1 MHREATHNSFYPT
14 FALFT
19 EAIDDVF
26 AKRPPREWTIRRDTI
41 TDNFRIISRQECRG
55 LG

>member
-1 MHREATHNSFYPT
+1 MHRGATHNSFHPT

-19 EAIDDVF
+19 EAIDHVF
-26 AKRPPREWTIRRDTI
+26 ARRPPREWTIRRDTI
-41 TDNFRIISRQECRG
+41 TDNFRVIPHQEFRV